1 MKKLLALIL
10 ATFTLVTLMAG
21 CKGKTQDESSSAV
34 ESSSQVEESS
44 SDAATTNP
52 TPKEIMDAI
61 LAENQIQ
68 MGMEMTDEEANLV
81 YNLNL
86 TDDVEA
92 YAINGTMANVAVDNI
107 AVVIAKEGKVENV
120 VKSLTDKR
128 DLTIQNFEQYL
139 PDKYEIAKKGKVFSI
154 GNYVFLVIHE
164 NVDAIEAKI
173 REMVK

>member
-1 MKKLLALIL
+1 MKKILALIL
-10 ATFTLVTLMAG
+10 ATLTLVTLMAG
-21 CKGKTQDESSSAV
+21 CKGDTQN

-44 SDAATTNP
+44 SQVQESSGATSNP
-52 TPKEIMDAI
+52 TPKEVMDAI

-68 MGMEMTDEEANLV
+68 MGMEMTDEEAQYV
-81 YNLNL
+81 FNLNL
-86 TDDVEA
+86 TEDVES

-107 AVVIAKEGKVENV
+107 AVVVAKEGKVENV